1 MGHNDTATTAARISN
16 ADIESELCDIA
27 GPLLGKS
34 EVSLERDLFDQ
45 GATSLSFVR
54 LLVEVKRR
62 FGVVVNPVA
71 LDGDASLERLA
82 KAIRNAFTE
91 RNS

>member
-1 MGHNDTATTAARISN
+1 MGYDETATAVTTAE
-16 ADIESELCDIA
+16 DIESELRAIA
-27 GPLLGKS
+27 GPLLGRS
-34 EVSLERDLFDQ
+34 DVSAERDLFDQ

-62 FGVVVNPVA
+62 FDVTVNPVA

-82 KAIRNAFTE
+82 TTIHKVLTE
-91 RNS
+91 RAS